1 MILWAVYYENY
12 SLLKTHVHT
21 TQGKLQTHLFLSDW
35 IKLTSDSPHITDS
48 YFSVWVWYEC
58 MCLCLCSSIFDL
70 APCSLKNSR
79 TRKPLLVSHISRTGQ
94 RFGNCSLNGSLS
106 LSHLLSLHMLSCGQT
121 GRKRLWRGPSTHY
134 SFGLKSLINLLD
146 SSYPT
151 LNKHRLVQFFKACG
165 TYLPRNVLPR
175 PCLPMAPTGIKFVS
189 IGIPHTE
196 LHSQTITNSKMF
208 CRCICTYT
216 LHYIFT

>member
-1 MILWAVYYENY
+1 MHVFVSVFKHLWSCA
-12 SLLKTHVHT
+12 LFIK
-21 TQGKLQTHLFLSDW
+21 KLQDPKT
-35 IKLTSDSPHITDS
+35 
-48 YFSVWVWYEC
+48 
-58 MCLCLCSSIFDL
+58 
-70 APCSLKNSR
+70 
-79 TRKPLLVSHISRTGQ
+79 LVSVSHFPNRTTI
-94 RFGNCSLNGSLS
+94 GNCSLNGSLS

-146 SSYPT
+146 LSYPT

-175 PCLPMAPTGIKFVS
+175 PCPPMAPTGIKFVS